1 MADFI
6 DEYGEVLSGRAA
18 FLERQKG
25 RQNVIDELRREWELE
40 KDRKTHPYKYFLLFL
55 KEKEE
60 SCLYVTADEEVS
72 WKSELSEQEWETAQK
87 EIMKFNISLYKKKH
101 S

>member
-18 FLERQKG
+18 FLLRQKQ
-25 RQNVIDELRREWELE
+25 RNLVIEELRREWEIE
-40 KDRKTHPYKYFLLFL
+40 KDRKAHPYKYFLLFL

-60 SCLYVTADEEVS
+60 SDLYVTADEEVS
-72 WKSELSEQEWETAQK
+72 WKAELSEKEWETAQK
-87 EIMKFNISLYKKKH
+87 EITKFNISLYKKKH